1 MHKLDLLNTGR
12 GKLALVT
19 GAAGFIGSN
28 LVDALLASGWRVT
41 GIDRRSPETDPVAAA
56 NLQQALTTPGFTFEQ
71 ADVTDTRARELRKA
85 DIVFHLAAATGV
97 RPSWGVNFADYMRD
111 NITATHHLVQE
122 CERADV
128 RRLVLASSSS
138 VYGTAPQPSAED
150 GPLLPISPYGVS
162 KLAAEQLAL
171 AYAARSASVTSTV
184 ALRFFTVYGPRQRPD
199 MAISRML
206 DAVRTGVPMN
216 LYGDGHQRRNFTF
229 VTDAVRALLLAA
241 STGTTGRAVNIAG
254 PASVTVQMV
263 LDTVEEVTG
272 QPVPVVHTASRSG
285 DPTSTA
291 ADTRRATAGLGYRP
305 AVSLPEG
312 ITRQWQWMRA
322 AQSAPLIGGPA

>member
-111 NITATHHLVQE
+111 NLTATHHLVQE

-150 GPLLPISPYGVS
+150 GPLLPISPYGRDCKRNGVTPIMEDCTCDQREHS
-162 KLAAEQLAL
+162 H
-171 AYAARSASVTSTV
+171 SA
-184 ALRFFTVYGPRQRPD
+184 
-199 MAISRML
+199 
-206 DAVRTGVPMN
+206 
-216 LYGDGHQRRNFTF
+216 
-229 VTDAVRALLLAA
+229 
-241 STGTTGRAVNIAG
+241 
-254 PASVTVQMV
+254 
-263 LDTVEEVTG
+263 
-272 QPVPVVHTASRSG
+272 
-285 DPTSTA
+285 
-291 ADTRRATAGLGYRP
+291 
-305 AVSLPEG
+305 
-312 ITRQWQWMRA
+312 
-322 AQSAPLIGGPA
+322 